1 MGRAMSRASREITIG
16 GATGRLRADATA
28 PNDLPPADACGHFG
42 LRIARDGTW
51 YYHGSPI
58 GRKAI
63 AKLFATVLRR
73 EDDGSY
79 WLVTPAERGR
89 IDVDDVPFVAVALD
103 VRHEGGRQQ
112 LVFTTNLVDE
122 VAAGPEH
129 RLWIDPGAG
138 AEGGTPYLHVRR
150 GLNARLSRPVYYQLA
165 DLAVVE
171 ETGAGRGYGVWSE
184 GVFFP
189 LGPAPPHRDLDGI

>member
-1 MGRAMSRASREITIG
+1 MPRASPESTITDAALPA
-16 GATGRLRADATA
+16 GAGRPGA
-28 PNDLPPADACGHFG
+28 PELPPADACGHFG

-89 IDVDDVPFVAVALD
+89 IDVDDAPFVATELE
-103 VRHEGGRQQ
+103 VRQEMGRQQ
-112 LVFTTNLVDE
+112 LIFTTNLDRVVTAD
-122 VAAGPEH
+122 AEH
-129 RLWIDPGAG
+129 RLRVEPWPDRGASG
-138 AEGGTPYLHVRR
+138 EGGTPYLHLGA
-150 GLNARLSRPVYYQLA
+150 GLDARLSRPVYYQLA
-165 DLAVVE
+165 EIAEVR
-171 ETGAGRGYGVWSE
+171 ETERGPAYGVWSE
-184 GVFFP
+184 GIFFP
-189 LGPAPPHRDLDGI
+189 LGPALAADAGTG